1 MVKCGERMKDNT
13 VNVDGIDVYENK
25 IYELC
30 DEYINN
36 LDADIKEA
44 ESKIT
49 KRSTF
54 RGMLKYIYINLFKP
68 KKGEN
73 IYNNSIKRN
82 SNLNYDD
89 IELLND
95 IWDIYTGLCYK
106 YNQGPSLLNF
116 SVLTGIS
123 SDWLNDVEKGN
134 IRTGSDGASSAHCQS
149 VKKWL
154 EECEAGLYDEAG
166 SGNPGAMFLLKSN
179 YGYSEQPQQI
189 RIIGENAPQQSREEI
204 AARHAGYIGAAEPKK
219 PEI

>member
-1 MVKCGERMKDNT
+1 MGLMYT
-13 VNVDGIDVYENK
+13 ENK

-49 KRSTF
+49 KRLTF

-134 IRTGSDGASSAHCQS
+134 IRTGSDGVSSAHCQS

-166 SGNPGAMFLLKSN
+166 LGNPGAMFLLKSN

>member
-1 MVKCGERMKDNT
+1 MKDNT

-30 DEYINN
+30 DDYINN

-179 YGYSEQPQQI
+179 YGYSEQPQRIQ
-189 RIIGENAPQQSREEI
+189 IIGENAPQQSREEI
-204 AARHAGYIGAAEPKK
+204 AARHAEYIGAAEPEM

>member
-1 MVKCGERMKDNT
+1 MKDNT
-13 VNVDGIDVYENK
+13 VNVNGIDVYENK

-30 DEYINN
+30 DDYINN
-36 LDADIKEA
+36 LDTDIKEA
-44 ESKIT
+44 ENKIT

-54 RGMLKYIYINLFKP
+54 RGMLKYIYKNLFKP

-95 IWDIYTGLCYK
+95 IWDIYTELCYK

-189 RIIGENAPQQSREEI
+189 QIIGENKPQQSIEEI
-204 AARHAGYIGAAEPKK
+204 AARHARYIGAKEPEW
-219 PEI
+219 PET

>member
-1 MVKCGERMKDNT
+1 MKDNT
-13 VNVDGIDVYENK
+13 VNVNGIDVYENK

-36 LDADIKEA
+36 LDTDIKEA
-44 ESKIT
+44 ENKIT

-54 RGMLKYIYINLFKP
+54 RGMLKYIYKNLFKP

-95 IWDIYTGLCYK
+95 IWDIYTELCYK

-189 RIIGENAPQQSREEI
+189 QIIGENKPQQSMEEI
-204 AARHAGYIGAAEPKK
+204 AARHAGYIGAKEPEW

>member
-1 MVKCGERMKDNT
+1 MKDNT
-13 VNVDGIDVYENK
+13 VNVNGIKVYENK

-30 DEYINN
+30 DEYISN
-36 LDADIKEA
+36 LDTDIKEA
-44 ESKIT
+44 EKKIT
-49 KRSTF
+49 KKSTF
-54 RGMLKYIYINLFKP
+54 RGMLKHIYLNLFKP

-73 IYNNSIKRN
+73 LYNNSIKRN

-95 IWDIYTGLCYK
+95 IWDIYTELCYG
-106 YNQGPSLLNF
+106 YSQDPSLLNF

-123 SDWLNDVEKGN
+123 SDWLNDVEKGK
-134 IRTGSDGASSAHCQS
+134 IRTGSDGTSSAHCQS

-154 EECEAGLYDEAG
+154 KECEAGLYDAAG

-189 RIIGENAPQQSREEI
+189 QIIGEGIPQQSREEI
-204 AARHAGYIGAAEPKK
+204 AARHAGYIGASEPEK